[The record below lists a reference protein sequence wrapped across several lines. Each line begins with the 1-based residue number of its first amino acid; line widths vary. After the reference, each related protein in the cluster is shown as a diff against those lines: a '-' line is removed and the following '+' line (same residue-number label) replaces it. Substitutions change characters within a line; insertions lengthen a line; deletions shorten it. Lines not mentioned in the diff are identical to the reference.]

1 MIMEK
6 DHISKALIDIDVDK
20 ETNIQNIVCLSNTM
34 SLCNKQHLSSI

>member
-20 ETNIQNIVCLSNTM
+20 ETNIQKTM